1 MFNIG
6 DKVRVKNGKFK
17 DYTGVIIDINF
28 EYFPPITVEIK
39 NSKEQFLRAFFYEN
53 NLEKLL
59 TNSK

>member
-1 MFNIG
+1 MFNVG

-17 DYTGVIIDINF
+17 DYTGVITDIDL

-53 NLEKLL
+53 NLEK
-59 TNSK
+59 TIDK